1 MQPAD
6 DALTRDV
13 SCYKL
18 SVVFT
23 LCFTLLESF
32 LKETLHYKWT
42 NAQRE
47 DATVRKRR
55 SGETYRLGG
64 FDEDLGAAEL
74 ELILVHVDRP

>member
-1 MQPAD
+1 MLYTPGK
-6 DALTRDV
+6 LPERD
-13 SCYKL
+13 
-18 SVVFT
+18 
-23 LCFTLLESF
+23 
-32 LKETLHYKWT
+32 YKWT